1 MASDLNNTLPNGL
14 YQGGTLGVYN
24 GVRIKEQ
31 RGRSGVDTTTGTGTA
46 QRTWLVS
53 GTENPQTAKAAMIDG
68 PVLINQYDGKFIE
81 SLEYDIGPSSDSWE
95 FTAHYSAAV
104 PDIGGYTV
112 SIDTSGGTILQTA
125 SYEQTKYAIAG
136 KQAPDFHKAIDVQDG
151 APQGVQRI
159 IPALKINVRAKI
171 ATEYVYSPMRYAKL
185 LARLTGTV
193 NTASMFGGE
202 FGPGELLFAGASG
215 EVVAEDPQLTFT
227 FLASESVTSLS
238 IGGITGINKAGHSYM
253 WMLFD
258 TDKDPTTKMLV
269 SKPRAVYVDKI
280 YGDADHDLMKIGH
293 TPTVVV

>member
-1 MASDLNNTLPNGL
+1 MASDLNNALPNGL

-53 GTENPQTAKAAMIDG
+53 GSESPQVARAALVDG
-68 PVLINQYDGKFIE
+68 PVLIDQYDGMFRG
-81 SLEYDIGPSSDSWE
+81 SLEYDIGPSPDSWE

-112 SIDTSGGTILQTA
+112 SIDTTGGTILQTA
-125 SYEQTKYAIAG
+125 SYEQTRYAIAG

-171 ATEYVYSPMRYAKL
+171 PTEFVYSPMRYSKL
-185 LARLTGTV
+185 IARLTGTT
-193 NTASMFGGE
+193 NIASMFDDE
-202 FGPGELLFAGASG
+202 FEPGSLLFAGASG
-215 EVVAEDPQLTFT
+215 DVVAEDPQLTFT
-227 FLASESVTSLS
+227 FLASENATGLS
-238 IGGITGINKAGHSYM
+238 IGGISGITKPGHAYA
-253 WMLFD
+253 WALFD
-258 TDKDPTTKMLV
+258 TDKDSTTGLLV
-269 SKPRAVYVDKI
+269 SKPRAIYVDKI
-280 YGDADHDLMKIGH
+280 YGDADHDLLKIGH
-293 TPTVVV
+293 PPTVSA

>member
-1 MASDLNNTLPNGL
+1 
-14 YQGGTLGVYN
+14 
-24 GVRIKEQ
+24 
-31 RGRSGVDTTTGTGTA
+31 
-46 QRTWLVS
+46 
-53 GTENPQTAKAAMIDG
+53 MIDG

>member
-1 MASDLNNTLPNGL
+1 MSSDLNMILPDGL
-14 YQGGTLGVYN
+14 YQGGSLGFY
-24 GVRIKEQ
+24 GGLRIQEQ
-31 RGRSGVDTTTGTGTA
+31 RGRTGVDTTTGTGTA

-53 GTENPQTAKAAMIDG
+53 GTTNPQAAKAAMIDG
-68 PVLINQYDGKFIE
+68 PVLINQFDGKFIE

-95 FTAHYSAAV
+95 FTANYSAAV

-136 KQAPDFHKAIDVQDG
+136 KQAPDFKNAIDVQDG

-159 IPALKINVRAKI
+159 IPALKINCRAKI

-185 LARLTGTV
+185 LAKLTGTV
-193 NTASMFGGE
+193 NTASMFDGE
-202 FGPGELLFAGASG
+202 FGPGELLFAGCSG
-215 EVVAEDPQLTFT
+215 DVVAEDPQLTFT
-227 FLASESVTSLS
+227 FLASENVTDLS
-238 IGGITGINKAGHSYM
+238 IGGLTGISKAGHSYM

-258 TDKDPTTKMLV
+258 TDKDPTTGLLI
-269 SKPRAVYVDKI
+269 SKPRAAYVDKI

-293 TPTVVV
+293 PATVSA